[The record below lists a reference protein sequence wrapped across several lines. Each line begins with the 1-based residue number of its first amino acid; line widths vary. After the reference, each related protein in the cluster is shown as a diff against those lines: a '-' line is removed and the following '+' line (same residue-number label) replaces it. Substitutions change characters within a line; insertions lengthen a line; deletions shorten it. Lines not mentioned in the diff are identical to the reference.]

1 MFTAEEYK
9 AIQDRD
15 MKFAR
20 SIWQQINDS
29 TDPDVKYKESR
40 PIMNIKHMIETSCSD
55 EWYADNVAM
64 YQKFKKGGEY
74 EAITYK
80 ELLGMINALGTKLID
95 MGLKDERISMIGEN
109 CSQWAVSYLA
119 TICGTG
125 LVVPLDKELKEDALE
140 ELIKRADVKCIFF
153 KNKYE
158 QTFKNIKERGNTKLE
173 VLINLDS
180 DEEKDGVLSY
190 NKLIQEGKQLLA
202 QGDRRFLDAQ
212 IDAEELAVILFTS
225 GTTGSPKGV
234 MLNHKN
240 LITDLM
246 VAPTVLKVHDWDIF
260 FSILPL
266 HHTYEC
272 TCGFLM
278 PLYKGAAIAYC
289 EGLKYIRKNLVEA
302 KPTMVL
308 GVPAIFE
315 ALHKGI
321 WKNIRKQ
328 GKEKTVRRVMK
339 INSYTKKI
347 GIDIGKKAFKQI
359 TDVFGGRMRLMICG
373 GAAINPEVLD
383 DMQKFGILA
392 LQGYGLTE
400 CAPMGALNPDT
411 HCKSNSIGKAFPACD
426 AKIKDPDEEGIGE
439 ICIKGD
445 NVMMGYYKDPEQTAE
460 VIQDGWL
467 LTGDLGYMDDEGFL
481 VITGRQK
488 NVIITKNGKNVFPE
502 EIEYNLSNIDVVKE
516 SMIFS
521 EPTSDGSDITIVA
534 AIRLDDEEVRE
545 VWGEDIGKEDLEKKM
560 WEEVDKLNADQPFF
574 KRIKRIIIREQD
586 LVKNTSNK
594 VIRFAEENK
603 R

>member
-1 MFTAEEYK
+1 MFTPEEYK
-9 AIQDRD
+9 KIQERD
-15 MKFAR
+15 MRFAR
-20 SIWQQINDS
+20 GLWEQIQES
-29 TDPDVKYKESR
+29 PDPDVKYRDSR
-40 PIMNIKHMIETSCSD
+40 PIMNVKHMLETSCSE
-55 EWYADNVAM
+55 EWYGDHVAM

-74 EAITYK
+74 EKITYTQ
-80 ELLGMINALGTKLID
+80 LMDMVNALGTKLID
-95 MGLKDERISMIGEN
+95 MGLKDERISVIGEN
-109 CSQWAVSYLA
+109 CSQWAISYLA
-119 TICGTG
+119 VLCGTG
-125 LVVPLDKELKEDALE
+125 LVVPLDKELKEEALE
-140 ELIKRADVKCIFF
+140 ELVKRADVKCVLFKEKHRKIF
-153 KNKYE
+153 E
-158 QTFKNIKERGNTKLE
+158 SIKANGRTKLE
-173 VLINLDS
+173 ILISLDA
-180 DEEKDGVLSY
+180 EEESDGVYSY
-190 NKLIQEGKQLLA
+190 SQLIEEGRKLIEG
-202 QGDRRFLDAQ
+202 GDRRFLDAQ

-225 GTTGSPKGV
+225 GTTGNPKGV

-246 VAPTVLKVHDWDIF
+246 VAPTVLKVNDWDIF

-278 PLYKGAAIAYC
+278 PLYKGSAIAYC

-321 WKNIRKQ
+321 WKNIRKE

-339 INSYTKKI
+339 LNSITKKI
-347 GIDIGKKAFKQI
+347 GIDIGKKAFRQI

-373 GAAINPEVLD
+373 GAAINPEILE
-383 DMQKFGILA
+383 DMQRFGILA

-411 HCKSNSIGKAFPACD
+411 HAKATSIGKAFPACD

-439 ICIKGD
+439 ICIKGE
-445 NVMMGYYKDPEQTAE
+445 NVMMGYYEDPEQTAE
-460 VIQDGWL
+460 VIEDGWL
-467 LTGDLGYMDDEGFL
+467 LTGDLGYIDDEKFI
-481 VITGRQK
+481 VITGRKK

-502 EIEYNLSNIDVVKE
+502 ELEYNLSNIDVVKE
-516 SMIFS
+516 SMVFS
-521 EPTSDGSDITIVA
+521 DSTKSGDDITIVA
-534 AIRLDDEEVRE
+534 AIVLDDEEVRE
-545 VWGEDIGKEDLEKKM
+545 RWGEDLSPKELEDRM
-560 WEEVDKLNADQPFF
+560 WEEIDKLNAAQPFF
-574 KRIKRIIIREQD
+574 KRIKRIIIRDKD

-603 R
+603 Q

>member
-74 EAITYK
+74 ETITYK

-411 HCKSNSIGKAFPACD
+411 HCKSNSIGKRSCQRSCSLRRMRRS
-426 AKIKDPDEEGIGE
+426 K
-439 ICIKGD
+439 
-445 NVMMGYYKDPEQTAE
+445 T
-460 VIQDGWL
+460 
-467 LTGDLGYMDDEGFL
+467 
-481 VITGRQK
+481 R
-488 NVIITKNGKNVFPE
+488 TK
-502 EIEYNLSNIDVVKE
+502 
-516 SMIFS
+516 
-521 EPTSDGSDITIVA
+521 
-534 AIRLDDEEVRE
+534 
-545 VWGEDIGKEDLEKKM
+545 
-560 WEEVDKLNADQPFF
+560 
-574 KRIKRIIIREQD
+574 
-586 LVKNTSNK
+586 K
-594 VIRFAEENK
+594 VSARSA
-603 R
+603 